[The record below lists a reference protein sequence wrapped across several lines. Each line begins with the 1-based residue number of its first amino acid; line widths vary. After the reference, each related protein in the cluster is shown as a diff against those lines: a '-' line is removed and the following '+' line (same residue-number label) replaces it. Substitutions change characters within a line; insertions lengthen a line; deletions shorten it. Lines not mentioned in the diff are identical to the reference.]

1 MKCVAKIAKKLVFMY
16 KNTKKEV
23 LMRIFSINMHNRTFA
38 FLDF

>member
-1 MKCVAKIAKKLVFMY
+1 MCC
-16 KNTKKEV
+16 KNSEKTCIYVQKHKKKEV